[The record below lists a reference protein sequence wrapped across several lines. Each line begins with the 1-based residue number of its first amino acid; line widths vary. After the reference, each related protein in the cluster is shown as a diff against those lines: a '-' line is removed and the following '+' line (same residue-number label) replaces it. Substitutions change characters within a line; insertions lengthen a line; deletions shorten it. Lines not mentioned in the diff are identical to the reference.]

1 MKKVLIAG
9 AMMLALSA
17 CTRGETKEQSTDE
30 TAKTVVV
37 VNEVT
42 VRTRDFVFLDLPDT
56 IQSGATNFRLVNDGP
71 DLHHVWLIRL
81 EEGKT
86 MADLMQALK
95 TTHGAL
101 PAWAVDVGGPNTP
114 VPGEE
119 TAATLDLEAGKYVL
133 ICVIPGKDGV
143 PHVMKG
149 MVRELTVVANRN
161 PAPLPKADIVLTL
174 NDYSFQFDKPVKRGV
189 QTIRVENGA
198 QQSHEVVLIQ
208 LAPGKKVQDMMA
220 WFDGGMQGPP
230 PGKPI
235 GGTTG
240 FAPGEVNIITH
251 DFAPG
256 SYGMVCFVGDAKDGK
271 PHVAHGMVTEFT
283 VAE

>member
-1 MKKVLIAG
+1 MKRVLIAS
-9 AMMLALSA
+9 AMMLAVSA
-17 CTRGETKEQSTDE
+17 CTRGETKEQSKDEAARTD
-30 TAKTVVV
+30 VVL
-37 VNEVT
+37 NEVT
-42 VRTRDFVFLDLPDT
+42 VRTRDFVFDLPDT
-56 IQSGATNFRLVNDGP
+56 IPAGATSFRLINDGP
-71 DLHHVWLIRL
+71 DLHHVWLVRL

-86 MADLMQALK
+86 VADLMQALK
-95 TTHGAL
+95 TAHGAL

-119 TAATLDLEAGKYVL
+119 SAATLDLEAGSYAL
-133 ICVIPGKDGV
+133 ICVIPSKQDGV

-149 MVRELTVVANRN
+149 MVRGLTVVPNRK
-161 PAPLPKADIVLTL
+161 PAPLPKADLVLTL
-174 NDYSFQFDKPVKRGV
+174 KDYSFEFDKPVKRGV
-189 QTIRVENGA
+189 QTIRVENAA

-208 LAPGKKVQDMMA
+208 LAPGKKVQDVMA
-220 WFDGGMQGPP
+220 WFANGQAGPP

-240 FAPGEVNIITH
+240 FAAGEVNVITH

-256 SYGMVCFVGDAKDGK
+256 NYGMICFVPDAKDGK
-271 PHVAHGMVTEFT
+271 AHVAHGMISEFT

>member
-17 CTRGETKEQSTDE
+17 CTRGETKEQGTAETD
-30 TAKTVVV
+30 KTVVV

-42 VRTRDFVFLDLPDT
+42 VRTRDFVFAEMPDT
-56 IQSGATNFRLVNDGP
+56 IQAGATTFRLVNDGP
-71 DLHHVWLIRL
+71 DLHHVWLVRL

-86 MADLMQALK
+86 VTDLLTAMK
-95 TTHGAL
+95 NGHGAF

-114 VPGEE
+114 IPGE
-119 TAATLDLEAGKYVL
+119 TSAATLDLEVGRYAV
-133 ICVIPGKDGV
+133 ICVIPAKDGV

-149 MVRELTVVANRN
+149 MVRELTVVPNKN
-161 PAPLPKADIVLTL
+161 PAPLPKADVVLTL
-174 NDYSFQFDKPVKRGV
+174 NDYKFEFDKPLKRGV
-189 QTIRVENGA
+189 QTIRVENAA

-208 LAPGKKVQDMMA
+208 LAPGKKVQDVLA
-220 WFDGGMQGPP
+220 WFDGGQQGPP

-240 FAPGEVNIITH
+240 FAAGEVNVITH
-251 DFAPG
+251 DFAAG
-256 SYGMVCFVGDAKDGK
+256 NYGMICFVPDAKDGK

-283 VAE
+283 VTD